1 MKFDHDDFDRQF
13 NQTRK
18 LAFGAFIVNGIIAIG
33 ILGAIVWVAAHF
45 LAKVW

>member
-1 MKFDHDDFDRQF
+1 MHDFEKHF

-18 LAFGAFIVNGIIAIG
+18 FAIGAFIVNGIIALG